1 MDPPGQWLEALANNE
16 NTHKRKEDS
25 LGMAGKTG
33 GVGGSFTGYPWGFL
47 NYNNTES

>member
-33 GVGGSFTGYPWGFL
+33 GGWEAPSQGTPEVS
-47 NYNNTES
+47 

>member
-25 LGMAGKTG
+25 LGMAGKNRG
-33 GVGGSFTGYPWGFL
+33 DGRLLHRVPLRFPEL
-47 NYNNTES
+47 Q